1 MPHIESA
8 LAVLKTIGLTQ
19 RQLAATIAWQA
30 TVGAIIGIA
39 ASVLLGTALGQVA
52 LDLVRPAD
60 LRGARTHR
68 PGRDAN
74 RRNSRHPRAGQP
86 DGSPA
91 GPPPAPT
98 ASRYMRNKR
107 LTTRAKTQIH
117 KRMICAPISRSAIET

>member
-39 ASVLLGTALGQVA
+39 ASVPLGIALGPVA

-68 PGRDAN
+68 AGRDAN
-74 RRNSRHPRAGQP
+74 RRNSRHLVLANLMAALPGRHPHRQPRATCGMN
-86 DGSPA
+86 G
-91 GPPPAPT
+91 
-98 ASRYMRNKR
+98 
-107 LTTRAKTQIH
+107 
-117 KRMICAPISRSAIET
+117 